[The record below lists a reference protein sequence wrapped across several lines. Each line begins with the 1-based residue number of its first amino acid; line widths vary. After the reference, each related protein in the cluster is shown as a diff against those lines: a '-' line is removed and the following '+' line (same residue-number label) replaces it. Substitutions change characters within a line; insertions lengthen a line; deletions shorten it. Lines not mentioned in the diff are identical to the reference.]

1 MLSMQPLDVL
11 KTHAKEIFAAGIAAA
26 DPFQAVSRVLRL
38 EKDVLC
44 AGEATL
50 PLVAGAKVHLLAI
63 GKAAGPMAAAAEEIL
78 GDYLGEGLA
87 VSKYD
92 HVWPLR
98 KVRLLQ
104 AGHPLPDDNGLA
116 ATRAV
121 RDLVTKA
128 AATDLVVC
136 LLSGGAS
143 ALLPAP
149 AAGISLAE
157 KLSTTE
163 LLLGCGAGIQEINC
177 VRKHLSTLKGG
188 GLARLV
194 APRKLLTLVLSDVV
208 GDPLDVIASGPTVA
222 DPTSFAEAM
231 AVVGRYQLLQ
241 RLPAAVRRHLEQ
253 GCVGRIPETP
263 KPGDA
268 CFAGQRVQLVGSN
281 SQSLAAAAAAAMR
294 LGYTPLVLTSSLTGE
309 TRQVAAVHA
318 AIARELV
325 TSGHPLPPPVCLL
338 SGGETTVT
346 LRGSGRGGRNQEF
359 ALAAALGIAKLT
371 DVVILSGGTDG
382 TDGPTDA
389 AGAIVDGSTLQR
401 ARQLGLD
408 PERHLQHNDAYPFFA
423 ALGDLLITGPTNT
436 NVMDLQ
442 LVLAGKPTLAS
453 PPP

>member
-1 MLSMQPLDVL
+1 MHHLDLL
-11 KTHAKEIFAAGIAAA
+11 KTHAKEIFTAGIAAA
-26 DPFQAVSRVLRL
+26 DPFQAVNRVLRL
-38 EKDVLC
+38 EKDALC
-44 AGEATL
+44 AGEAAL
-50 PLVAGAKVHLLAI
+50 PLAPGAKVHLLAV
-63 GKAAGPMAAAAEEIL
+63 GKAAGPMAAAAESIL
-78 GDYLGEGLA
+78 GEYLGEGLA

-92 HVWPLR
+92 HLWPLR

-121 RDLVTKA
+121 GDLVTKA
-128 AATDLVVC
+128 DADDLVVC

-149 AAGISLAE
+149 AAGISLGE
-157 KLSTTE
+157 KLAATE
-163 LLLGCGAGIQEINC
+163 LLLGCGASIQEINC

-208 GDPLDVIASGPTVA
+208 GDPLDVIASGPTVP
-222 DPTSFAEAM
+222 DPTSFAEAL
-231 AVVGRYQLLQ
+231 AVVDRYQLLQ
-241 RLPAAVRRHLEQ
+241 RLPAAVRQRLEQ
-253 GCVGRIPETP
+253 GCAGHIPETP
-263 KPGDA
+263 KPGES
-268 CFAGQRVQLVGSN
+268 CFAGQVVQLVGSN
-281 SQSLAAAAAAAMR
+281 AQSLAAAAAAAMR

-325 TSGHPLPPPVCLL
+325 ASGQPLPPPVCLL

-359 ALAAALGIAKLT
+359 ALAAALGIAELA

-408 PERHLQHNDAYPFFA
+408 PARHLQQNDAYPFFA

-442 LVLAGKPTLAS
+442 LILAGKPTS

>member
-1 MLSMQPLDVL
+1 MHNLDLL
-11 KTHAKEIFAAGIAAA
+11 KTHAREIFAAGIAAA
-26 DPFQAVSRVLRL
+26 DPFQAVNRVLRL
-38 EKDVLC
+38 DKDSLC
-44 AGEATL
+44 AGAAVL
-50 PLVAGAKVHLLAI
+50 PLVAGAKVHLVAV
-63 GKAAGPMAAAAEEIL
+63 GKAAGPMAAAAESIL

-92 HVWPLR
+92 HLWPLR
-98 KVRLLQ
+98 KVQLLQ
-104 AGHPLPDDNGLA
+104 AGHPLPDANGVA
-116 ATRAV
+116 ATQAV
-121 RDLVTKA
+121 RDLVAKA
-128 AATDLVVC
+128 AAADLVVC

-157 KLSTTE
+157 KLTTTE
-163 LLLGCGAGIQEINC
+163 LLLGCGASIQEINC
-177 VRKHLSTLKGG
+177 VRKHLSAIKGG

-208 GDPLDVIASGPTVA
+208 GDRLDVIASGPTVA
-222 DPTSFAEAM
+222 DPTSFADAM

-241 RLPAAVRRHLEQ
+241 RLPVAVRQRLEL
-253 GCVGRIPETP
+253 GCAGQIPETP
-263 KPGDA
+263 KPGEI
-268 CFAGQRVQLVGSN
+268 CFAGQLVQLLGSN
-281 SQSLAAAAAAAMR
+281 SQSLAAAAAEAKR
-294 LGYTPLVLTSSLTGE
+294 LGYAPLVLTSSLTGE

-325 TSGHPLPPPVCLL
+325 ASGQPLPPPVCLL

-359 ALAAALGIAKLT
+359 ALAAALGIGGLT

-401 ARQLGLD
+401 ARQLDLD
-408 PERHLQHNDAYPFFA
+408 PGRHLEQNDAYPFFA
-423 ALGDLLITGPTNT
+423 ALGDLLFTGPTNT

-442 LVLAGKPTLAS
+442 LILAGKPS
-453 PPP
+453 PLG

>member
-1 MLSMQPLDVL
+1 
-11 KTHAKEIFAAGIAAA
+11 
-26 DPFQAVSRVLRL
+26 
-38 EKDVLC
+38 
-44 AGEATL
+44 
-50 PLVAGAKVHLLAI
+50 
-63 GKAAGPMAAAAEEIL
+63 MAAAAESIL
-78 GDYLGEGLA
+78 GEYLGEGLA

-92 HVWPLR
+92 HLLPLS

-121 RDLVTKA
+121 RDLVTQA
-128 AATDLVVC
+128 AADDLVVC

-149 AAGISLAE
+149 AAGISLGE
-157 KLSTTE
+157 KLTTTE
-163 LLLGCGAGIQEINC
+163 LLLGCGASIQEINC

-208 GDPLDVIASGPTVA
+208 GDPLDVIASGPTVP

-231 AVVGRYQLLQ
+231 AVVDRYQLLQ
-241 RLPAAVRRHLEQ
+241 RLPAAVRQRLEQ
-253 GCVGRIPETP
+253 GCAGHIPETP
-263 KPGDA
+263 KPRES
-268 CFAGQRVQLVGSN
+268 CFAGQVVQLVGSN
-281 SQSLAAAAAAAMR
+281 AQSLAAAAAAAMR

-309 TRQVAAVHA
+309 TREVAAVHA

-325 TSGHPLPPPVCLL
+325 ASGQPLPPPVCLL

-359 ALAAALGIAKLT
+359 ALAAALGIAELA

-389 AGAIVDGSTLQR
+389 AGAIVDGSTLHR

-408 PERHLQHNDAYPFFA
+408 PARHLQQNDAYPLFA

-442 LVLAGKPTLAS
+442 LILAGKPT
-453 PPP
+453 PG

>member
-1 MLSMQPLDVL
+1 MHHLDLL
-11 KTHAKEIFAAGIAAA
+11 KTHAKEIFTAGIAAA
-26 DPFQAVSRVLRL
+26 DPFQAVNRVLRL
-38 EKDVLC
+38 EKDALC
-44 AGEATL
+44 AGEAAL
-50 PLVAGAKVHLLAI
+50 PLAPGAKVHLLAV
-63 GKAAGPMAAAAEEIL
+63 GKAAGPMAAAAESIL
-78 GDYLGEGLA
+78 GEYLGEGLA

-92 HVWPLR
+92 HLWPLR

-121 RDLVTKA
+121 GDLVTKA
-128 AATDLVVC
+128 DADDLVVC

-149 AAGISLAE
+149 AAGISLGE
-157 KLSTTE
+157 KLAATE
-163 LLLGCGAGIQEINC
+163 LLLGCGASIQEINC

-208 GDPLDVIASGPTVA
+208 GDPLDVIASGPTVP
-222 DPTSFAEAM
+222 DPTSFAEAL
-231 AVVGRYQLLQ
+231 AVVDRYQLLQ
-241 RLPAAVRRHLEQ
+241 RLPAAVRQRLEQ
-253 GCVGRIPETP
+253 GCAGHIPETP
-263 KPGDA
+263 KPGES
-268 CFAGQRVQLVGSN
+268 CFAGQVVQLVGSN
-281 SQSLAAAAAAAMR
+281 AQSLTAAAAAAAR

-309 TRQVAAVHA
+309 TREVAAVHA

-325 TSGHPLPPPVCLL
+325 ASGQPLPPPVCLL

-359 ALAAALGIAKLT
+359 ALAAALGIAELA

-408 PERHLQHNDAYPFFA
+408 PAQHLQQNDAYPFFA

-442 LVLAGKPTLAS
+442 LILAGKPTS

>member
-1 MLSMQPLDVL
+1 MHQLDLL

-26 DPFQAVSRVLRL
+26 DPFQAVNRVLRL
-38 EKDVLC
+38 EKDALC
-44 AGEATL
+44 AGEAAL
-50 PLVAGAKVHLLAI
+50 PLVAGAKVHLLAV
-63 GKAAGPMAAAAEEIL
+63 GKAAGPMAAAAESIL
-78 GDYLGEGLA
+78 GEYLGEGLA

-92 HVWPLR
+92 HLWPLR
-98 KVRLLQ
+98 KVRLLH
-104 AGHPLPDDNGLA
+104 AGHPLPDANGLA

-121 RDLVTKA
+121 EDLVTRA
-128 AATDLVVC
+128 DADDLVVC

-149 AAGISLAE
+149 AAGISLGE
-157 KLSTTE
+157 KLATTE

-222 DPTSFAEAM
+222 DPTSFVEAL
-231 AVVGRYQLLQ
+231 AVIGRYQLLQ
-241 RLPAAVRRHLEQ
+241 RLPAAVRQRLEQ
-253 GCVGRIPETP
+253 GCAGHIPETP
-263 KPGDA
+263 KPGES
-268 CFAGQRVQLVGSN
+268 CFAGQVVQLVGSN
-281 SQSLAAAAAAAMR
+281 AQSLTAAAAAAAR

-309 TRQVAAVHA
+309 TREVAAVHA

-325 TSGHPLPPPVCLL
+325 ASGQPLPPPVCLL

-359 ALAAALGIAKLT
+359 ALAAALGIAKLA

-408 PERHLQHNDAYPFFA
+408 PDRHLQQNDAYPFFA

-442 LVLAGKPTLAS
+442 LILAGKPSLTG
-453 PPP
+453 